1 MEKPEPMP
9 VELVYALPSEQVL
22 LRLNLRA
29 GATVRDAILD
39 SGVLGRYPELELAT
53 LKAGI
58 FGRVVTLDHA
68 LAHHDRVEIYRP
80 LTADPKAAR
89 RARARK
95 R

>member
-1 MEKPEPMP
+1 MQ
-9 VELVYALPSEQVL
+9 VELVCALPVEQIL
-22 LRLNLRA
+22 LRLELSP
-29 GATVRDAILD
+29 GATLREAITL
-39 SGVLGRYPELELAT
+39 SGILERYPQLEIAT

-58 FGRVVTLDHA
+58 FGRLVPLEHPLEA
-68 LAHHDRVEIYRP
+68 GDRVEIYRP